1 MFIRDSNQGESEL
14 KIGVSLKVFSA
25 RQRVGVSVPNVF
37 GRISVCDRK
46 WVQRGQLRGDDL
58 SGSASGR
65 SP

>member
-37 GRISVCDRK
+37 GRISVCDR
-46 WVQRGQLRGDDL
+46 
-58 SGSASGR
+58 
-65 SP
+65 